1 LGTDKLDIIQD
12 AETRAIKTVAET
24 LRRVTGKINIDVKG
38 NPLLSLVL
46 EGDRVLLDIS
56 DASMFGIVD
65 TDTKKLGIFD
75 KLRTTKKVAEILN
88 SKGLTI
94 SILRK
99 GKKAVTL
106 GRDATPTVSS
116 LLTGSDDV
124 QIDSVREVT
133 KLGKDVKKHRRKTIN

>member
-1 LGTDKLDIIQD
+1 LGADKIQD
-12 AETRAIKTVAET
+12 AETRAIKIVSES
-24 LRRVTGKINIDVKG
+24 LKRVTGKINIDVKG

-46 EGDRVLLDIS
+46 EGDKVLLDIN

-65 TDTKKLGIFD
+65 TDSKNLGIFD

-88 SKGLTI
+88 SNGLTL

-106 GRDATPTVSS
+106 GREATPTVSS
-116 LLTGSDDV
+116 FLTGTDDV
-124 QIDSVREVT
+124 QIDSIRQVT
-133 KLGKDVKKHRRKTIN
+133 KLGKDVKKHRRKTAS

>member
-1 LGTDKLDIIQD
+1 LGTDKPDIIQD

-65 TDTKKLGIFD
+65 TDIKNLGIFD

-88 SKGLTI
+88 SKGLTL

-106 GRDATPTVSS
+106 GREATPTVSS

-133 KLGKDVKKHRRKTIN
+133 KLGKDVKKHRRRSVK

>member
-1 LGTDKLDIIQD
+1 LGTDKPDIIQD

-24 LRRVTGKINIDVKG
+24 LRRVTGKINVDVKG

-65 TDTKKLGIFD
+65 TDIKNLGIFD

-88 SKGLTI
+88 SKGLTL

-106 GRDATPTVSS
+106 GREATPTVSS

-133 KLGKDVKKHRRKTIN
+133 KLGKDVKKHRRKSVK

>member
-133 KLGKDVKKHRRKTIN
+133 KLGKDVKKHRRKTVN